1 MTTAVGSDPTS
12 APPTSTTPGRAPRR
26 DPLGTFG
33 DFLPW
38 ALYWVL
44 VGNVPFRT
52 ALLIALG
59 TAAAVLA
66 LHRATDGRWRTLPVG
81 SFVVFAVL
89 TLLAFVVSDAF
100 LERWLQ
106 PLSNLGLL
114 LVVLA
119 GMAVGRPFTLEYAE
133 GSVSPAMARSDGFRW
148 LNQRLTAI
156 WAVAFVVMTASSFV
170 PPIVEGDATVRDGG
184 RWLSILGYWVV
195 PFVAMGLAALA
206 TVVLVRGLASDDEP
220 DEEHPPGPG
229 LAAAEDRPVDD
240 RLALVVPDTMTADEP
255 IAIRIEG
262 LAEGDD
268 VRLTVTLADVMNRRW
283 RSAARFIATGPTL
296 DVGATAPESGSWA
309 GPDPSGAVW
318 SAEWAESGDADL
330 FLPSW
335 GPLPV
340 RIEASVAGHVL
351 ARTVHRSG
359 LADGVRVHEV
369 HEPERG
375 LVARGFVP
383 DADVTAPGASSVVIV
398 GGSEGGL
405 DSMSPMAAALASRG
419 VPAVVVAL
427 FGAPGLPGDLC
438 EIPLEP
444 VLAGAQ
450 WLRTATGRADLPL
463 VLVGLSRGAEAVLSA
478 AAHVDGLDP
487 AVVVGLSPG
496 SVVWEALDH
505 EGVGAGRSS
514 WSVGGLPLPFTR
526 IDDVAITRDL
536 LRQAPRRAVHR
547 HVPQL
552 MHLRAAYEGG
562 LARPRAELAAIP
574 VERIRGGLVLHAG
587 GSDALWPS
595 DAMAAAILRR
605 RRHAGI
611 DGDVLAVHPGA
622 GHLLRWPLVP
632 TRPDRL
638 GGLLFGGDPVAQAE
652 AHAEVAESLLALVGG
667 RPIHG
672 CR

>member
-1 MTTAVGSDPTS
+1 
-12 APPTSTTPGRAPRR
+12 
-26 DPLGTFG
+26 
-33 DFLPW
+33 
-38 ALYWVL
+38 
-44 VGNVPFRT
+44 
-52 ALLIALG
+52 
-59 TAAAVLA
+59 
-66 LHRATDGRWRTLPVG
+66 
-81 SFVVFAVL
+81 
-89 TLLAFVVSDAF
+89 
-100 LERWLQ
+100 
-106 PLSNLGLL
+106 
-114 LVVLA
+114 
-119 GMAVGRPFTLEYAE
+119 
-133 GSVSPAMARSDGFRW
+133 
-148 LNQRLTAI
+148 
-156 WAVAFVVMTASSFV
+156 
-170 PPIVEGDATVRDGG
+170 
-184 RWLSILGYWVV
+184 
-195 PFVAMGLAALA
+195 
-206 TVVLVRGLASDDEP
+206 VVLVRGMASDDVP
-220 DEEHPPGPG
+220 DGDHRPGPG
-229 LAAAEDRPVDD
+229 LVGEDDRPVDD
-240 RLALVVPDTMTADEP
+240 RLALVVPDTITADEP
-255 IAIRIEG
+255 VAIRLEG

-268 VRLTVTLADVMNRRW
+268 VRVTVTLADVMNRRW
-283 RSAARFIATGPTL
+283 RSAARFIATGSTL
-296 DVGATAPESGSWA
+296 DIGATPPESGSWA

-318 SAEWAESGDADL
+318 SAEWAEGGDADL

-340 RIEASVAGHVL
+340 RVEATVAGRHLV
-351 ARTVHRSG
+351 RTVHRSG
-359 LADGVRVHEV
+359 LADGVHVHEV
-369 HEPERG
+369 HEPELG

-383 DADVTAPGASSVVIV
+383 GPDVAAPGASSVVVV

-450 WLRTATGRADLPL
+450 WLRGATGGGDRPL

-478 AAHVDGLDP
+478 AAHIDGLDP

-514 WSVGGLPLPFTR
+514 WSVGGQPLPFTP

-536 LRQAPRRAVHR
+536 LHQAPRRAVHR
-547 HVPQL
+547 HLPQL

-605 RRHAGI
+605 RRHSGI
-611 DGDVLAVHPGA
+611 DGDVLALHPGA

-652 AHAEVAESLLALVGG
+652 AHAEVAASVLALVGG
-667 RPIHG
+667 RPIG
-672 CR
+672 LRAERRAGSPG